1 MASFHQVYKALEPDQ
16 QFLLIW
22 LYLGADWEPFD
33 VFRNCSDSLKNQP
46 IRNIPEFWPFESMDW
61 ILYQIDFF
69 QKLKFLILSSLLAG
83 LSFQTD
89 ALSWLS
95 DWLPGRKRHPDR
107 LLAPSSK
114 HQFENLPGPSLE
126 HLHPKTRSTSLFQ
139 PFWNW
144 FYLFF
149 GYIDVVDEC

>member
-1 MASFHQVYKALEPDQ
+1 
-16 QFLLIW
+16 
-22 LYLGADWEPFD
+22 
-33 VFRNCSDSLKNQP
+33 
-46 IRNIPEFWPFESMDW
+46 MDW

-69 QKLKFLILSSLLAG
+69 QKLKFLILSSLSAG
-83 LSFQTD
+83 FGFPTD

-95 DWLPGRKRHPDR
+95 DWIPGRKRHPDW

-114 HQFENLPGPSLE
+114 HQFENLPGPLLE

-144 FYLFF
+144 FYLFSVRF
-149 GYIDVVDEC
+149 YILVTSRECHQHTCFVTNKMVANVKFTDFSPWKNIFKKVP